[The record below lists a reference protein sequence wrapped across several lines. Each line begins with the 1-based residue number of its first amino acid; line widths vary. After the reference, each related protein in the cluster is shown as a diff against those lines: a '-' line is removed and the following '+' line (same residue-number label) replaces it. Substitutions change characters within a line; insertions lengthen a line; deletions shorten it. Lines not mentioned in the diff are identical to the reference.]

1 MFVHFKKYIGL
12 LYFFAI
18 WVVNYDH
25 HRNLNS
31 NGRDYLAGKSTST
44 KGASR
49 DPGKQSGFGKCQRL
63 QESLGGPGLEK
74 GQ

>member
-1 MFVHFKKYIGL
+1 MVAIIKVVHCCA
-12 LYFFAI
+12 AI
-18 WVVNYDH
+18 FLWLGNYDH
-25 HRNLNS
+25 HGNLNS
-31 NGRDYLAGKSTST
+31 NGTDYLAVQSTIT
-44 KGASR
+44 EGASR